1 MPTLVAQDLGD
12 TLALVNAARM
22 AFGKE
27 ILSELP
33 DSRPGD
39 AADCL
44 YYRALADLGVTG
56 VSDHRISFSDSRKAS
71 YIASIWGTT
80 CVDGSVSAP
89 EQFRRVISRF
99 DQHELPH
106 YETGRKAHF

>member
-1 MPTLVAQDLGD
+1 MSLNETDIGD
-12 TLALVNAARM
+12 TLSLVNAARM

-44 YYRALADLGVTG
+44 YYRALSDLGVTG
-56 VSDHRISFSDSRKAS
+56 VGSGTINFDDSRKAS
-71 YIASIWGTT
+71 YIAAIWGTK
-80 CVDGSVSAP
+80 CDGSTVTSP
-89 EQFRRVISRF
+89 QQFQRVISRF
-99 DQHELPH
+99 DAHELPH
-106 YETGRKAHF
+106 YETKRKSHF